1 VRRRP
6 EDFADRELVL
16 IYIAKRLREAQQ
28 LEAVLTQ
35 AGVDYVVGAD
45 RYIGG
50 VIIRRER
57 IGAFFYVPAEAETAA
72 CEVMHRHGFRPFTDP
87 FGAG

>member
-1 VRRRP
+1 VRRSP

-57 IGAFFYVPAEAETAA
+57 IGAFFYVLAEAEAA
-72 CEVMHRHGFRPFTDP
+72 AREVMLRHGFQPFTDP
-87 FGAG
+87 FEAS

>member
-1 VRRRP
+1 MRRRP
-6 EDFADRELVL
+6 EDYADRELVL

-28 LEAVLTQ
+28 LEQVLTA

-57 IGAFFYVPAEAETAA
+57 IGAFFYVPVEAEPAA
-72 CEVMHRHGFRPFTDP
+72 RQVMLRHGFRPFDDP
-87 FGAG
+87 FGSH

>member
-1 VRRRP
+1 VRRSP

-57 IGAFFYVPAEAETAA
+57 IGAFFYVLAEAEPAA
-72 CEVMHRHGFRPFTDP
+72 RDAMLRHGFQPYTDP
-87 FGAG
+87 FGES